1 MPARSKKQQRFFGI
15 IYSCKKKGNKS
26 KICKSKKI
34 RNVSKSISKKDAK
47 DFASTKHQDLP
58 EVSEQDYYVFK
69 SWSQFKEEKM
79 QEKCKCECNACVGGD
94 CSKCTCENC
103 KCENCTCC

>member
-1 MPARSKKQQRFFGI
+1 MPAKSKKQQRFFGI
-15 IYSCKKKGNKS
+15 VHSCKKNNKKN
-26 KICKSKKI
+26 KICKNKKI
-34 RNVSKSISKKDAK
+34 KKACDSISKKDAK
-47 DFASTKHQDLP
+47 DFASTKHDELP
-58 EVSEQDYYVFK
+58 EVVEKTCLIFK

-79 QEKCKCECNACVGGD
+79 EEKCKCECGACVGGD